1 MAYSSGVKHFI
12 RETTLWVCVALFG
25 FTAVYYFDDLRGFAS
40 QSIATVVSNTDIDT
54 DRDNPAPTS
63 QQSTSGFERSVTLK
77 ASSNGHFFARAYI
90 NGRPIAVMVD
100 TGATKIALTYEDA
113 ERLGIRPHGSDFS
126 LTTRTANGTAR
137 AAPVTL
143 DDVRIGDVEVSNLRG
158 SIAEPG
164 KLHVTLLGM
173 EFIRKLARFE
183 LRGKELI
190 LVE

>member
-12 RETTLWVCVALFG
+12 REATLWVGVALFG
-25 FTAVYYFDDLRGFAS
+25 FTAVYYFDDLREFAS

>member
-12 RETTLWVCVALFG
+12 REATLWVGVALFG